1 MDKDTNKRA
10 RKKKLVYYF
19 SQRVQVSSRFNS
31 KIYTN
36 ERNTKLEKYSQSII
50 LHLSYIQVRMVL
62 HIFSKIFPNHF
73 LNILSTKTAF

>member
-36 ERNTKLEKYSQSII
+36 ERNTKLGKSAANLIAHTGEDGITHFRQY
-50 LHLSYIQVRMVL
+50 
-62 HIFSKIFPNHF
+62 FP
-73 LNILSTKTAF
+73 